1 MANVF
6 FVTPEAIYRGILSL
20 KTATGQ
26 PVRLVDALR
35 SPQRVGQAAFGA
47 TPSLELTG
55 ATRESRFGGE
65 RHEVPGGSV
74 VLRPVS
80 ILAAADEGL
89 VERDVSK
96 MAYEQRGGDRSQATT
111 RVRLYLEGRLV
122 VEASVSGGLRSLDVL
137 RGDTYVA
144 CTDVRILP
152 AKKGGKVKSLPFLA
166 VNTARIEGVSIL
178 SGDGTQGQDSSR

>member
-1 MANVF
+1 MSKVF
-6 FVTPEAIYRGILSL
+6 FITSDAIYRGELSL
-20 KTATGQ
+20 VTATGQ

-35 SPQRVGQAAFGA
+35 SPQRVGRTAFGA
-47 TPSLELTG
+47 TPSLELTE

-74 VLRPVS
+74 FLRPVS
-80 ILAAADEGL
+80 IVAAADEGL

-96 MAYEQRGGDRSQATT
+96 IVYEQRGGDGSQTTT
-111 RVRLYLEGRLV
+111 RVRLYLEGRLQL
-122 VEASVSGGLRSLDVL
+122 EASVAGGLRSLDVL
-137 RGDTYVA
+137 RGDTFVA

-152 AKKGGKVKSLPFLA
+152 TKKGGKVKTLPFLA

-178 SGDGTQGQDSSR
+178 SE